1 MKTNRSDVTPTALF
15 SLIFWQT
22 QMPDSSAVPATA
34 TPPALDMGWLLFKT
48 VLSLALII
56 GLIIVLVFVLKK
68 YLQPGLKGS
77 LNRDWCRVVAQFPM
91 GQKQSLVLVQ
101 TLGKFVLLGVTD
113 SSINKITEF
122 EELPELQAMAEAA
135 ETSENNIFQ
144 KLLQQKLTKSSGN

>member
-1 MKTNRSDVTPTALF
+1 MNRSDVTPMTLF

-22 QMPDSSAVPATA
+22 QMPDSSAAPAAA

-56 GLIIVLVFVLKK
+56 GLIVVLVFVLNK
-68 YLQPGLKGS
+68 YLQQGLKGTP
-77 LNRDWCRVVAQFPM
+77 NGDWCRVVAQFPL

-122 EELPELQAMAEAA
+122 EEMPELQAMAEAA
-135 ETSENNIFQ
+135 ETSGNNMFR